1 MHTVY
6 LSLGSNLGNR
16 EGNLRK
22 AIVEI
27 GKLVGEVVR
36 QSTFYVTEPW
46 GFESENLFANT
57 AVCCMTEYS
66 PREVLMLTQGIERQ
80 MGRNKKSVDG
90 NYSDRV
96 IDIDIL
102 YYDDITVNEADLK
115 IPHPHIHEREFVMKP
130 LKEIF
135 KRENRKTQSF

>member
-16 EGNLRK
+16 EENLRK

-46 GFESENLFANT
+46 GFESENLFANA
-57 AVCCMTEYS
+57 AVCCITKYS
-66 PREVLMLTQGIERQ
+66 PREVLMLTQGIERK
-80 MGRNKKSVDG
+80 MGRSKKSVDG

-102 YYDDITVNEADLK
+102 YYDDITVNDADLK

-135 KRENRKTQSF
+135 KGEDRKTQRF